1 MNDDVYAMVNAIESI
16 ERLNIADRN
25 GLYRQIHQLM
35 ESYLDQFCDHH
46 IVTDLIDITP
56 DRSQTI
62 RYCLHCQK
70 TYD

>member
-1 MNDDVYAMVNAIESI
+1 MNDDVYAMMKAIESI
-16 ERLNIADRN
+16 ERVDISDRN

-35 ESYLDQFCDHH
+35 ENYLDQFCNHN

-62 RYCLHCQK
+62 RYCLHCKK

>member
-1 MNDDVYAMVNAIESI
+1 MNDDVYAMMKAIESI
-16 ERLNIADRN
+16 ERVDISDRN

-35 ESYLDQFCDHH
+35 ENYLDQFCNHH

-62 RYCLHCQK
+62 RYCLHCKK